1 MATTSQKM
9 MEIKFFV
16 RIRGALT
23 PPPRMDTPVVQI
35 PLRVYKKL
43 PPLLLGLID
52 IPCGAYNRQA
62 NAQSDAQTGPC
73 VRRYGFEECSDL
85 EARQHEHTA
94 EQEWRARTL
103 KASPSPWKSMSV
115 RH

>member
-23 PPPRMDTPVVQI
+23 PPPRMDTPVVQM
-35 PLRVYKKL
+35 PLRVYELL
-43 PPLLLGLID
+43 PPFVLALID
-52 IPCGAYNRQA
+52 IPCGANNGQS

-73 VRRYGFEECSDL
+73 VRRYGFEECSHL
-85 EARQHEHTA
+85 EGR
-94 EQEWRARTL
+94 
-103 KASPSPWKSMSV
+103 
-115 RH
+115 